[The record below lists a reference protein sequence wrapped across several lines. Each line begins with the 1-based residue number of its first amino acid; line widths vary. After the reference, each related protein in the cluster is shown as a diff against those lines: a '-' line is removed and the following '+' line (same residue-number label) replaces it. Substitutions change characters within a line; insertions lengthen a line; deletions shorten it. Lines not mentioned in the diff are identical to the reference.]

1 MPHVPIRTT
10 PINRR
15 QLIALGA
22 LGAGA
27 MLAAPPIASL
37 AQSRDSSTFVV
48 AGLDS
53 RSPIDPGNT
62 DVQLLVRVDNNAGTV
77 RALSIPRDLYV
88 LIPGFGRDKICRAFD
103 LGQDADGDGDWEAG
117 AETLADTI
125 RRNFGVV
132 IDGSAITDFNGF
144 PKVIDT
150 LGGIEVDNPYD
161 VYNLDRTRVVFPAG
175 RLFLT
180 GEEALEFARTR
191 HQDGDDGRVD
201 RQQLVLAAMLDRAQD
216 PAIRDKLPSIL
227 TTARDAIETDVSIRL
242 QVRLLGLAQSLSS
255 EDVAFGTITEFLT
268 EETLASGMW
277 VYQADWDTL
286 PTYVQDWLNGD
297 VQPSMNRGRRLSG
310 CG

>member
-15 QLIALGA
+15 QLIVLGA

-37 AQSRDSSTFVV
+37 AQYRDSSTFVV

-62 DVQLLVRVDNNAGTV
+62 DVLLLVRVDNNAGTV

-286 PTYVQDWLNGD
+286 PTYVQAWLNGD

-310 CG
+310 CA